1 MIVELEQAQK
11 AEPLFDGWQETMVWS
26 CLQGVMGK
34 MYADSLESPAS
45 AMILLGDFCF
55 LAGKPDKDFFAEKN
69 WAWFGK
75 GRQDFMIMVPK
86 DEGWA
91 ALIEKYLAG
100 KADKVTRY
108 AIKKEPDIFHRG
120 MLQAAIERLPEGYVL
135 QMIDEALFWRC
146 KEIEWCGDWVAQ
158 YEDYA
163 EYQKYG
169 LGAVIMKEGEPVSG
183 ASSYSSYAGGIE
195 IEVDTREDC
204 RRKGLAYICAAK
216 LILECLERGWYP
228 SWDAQNKESVALA
241 EKLGYHFDY
250 EYVAY
255 EVYLR
260 RG

>member
-45 AMILLGDFCF
+45 AMDLLGDFCF
-55 LAGKPDKDFFAEKN
+55 LAGAM
-69 WAWFGK
+69 FGK

-146 KEIEWCGDWVAQ
+146 KEIKWCGDWVAQ

-183 ASSYSSYAGGIE
+183 NVINLKKF
-195 IEVDTREDC
+195 I
-204 RRKGLAYICAAK
+204 K
-216 LILECLERGWYP
+216 
-228 SWDAQNKESVALA
+228 
-241 EKLGYHFDY
+241 
-250 EYVAY
+250 
-255 EVYLR
+255 
-260 RG
+260 